1 MKRPSEHGKKTS
13 RLALIAVILAVIG
26 GSLFGVHLW
35 EQSQAQRAREAAAA
49 VEEPPINERPVVYYN
64 DAWYELRD
72 DLETFLIM
80 GLDKTGETKNET
92 ESYVNNQQAD
102 FLLLM
107 VVDKTHKSY
116 AALHLN
122 RDTMTEIQRLGL
134 SGQKIGTFTGQL
146 ALAHTY
152 GSGGKDSCRNT
163 AKAVS
168 RFLYDVP
175 IDHYFSITM
184 DAIPILN
191 DLVGGVTVHI
201 DDDFSAVDPALEQG
215 KDVRLVGQQ
224 ALTFVRT
231 RHGVGDQSNL
241 SRMNR
246 QREFINA
253 LYQQIIYKMR
263 ANDGFGT
270 QMAVKLAD
278 YTVSDLTTTELSN
291 FADRFKD
298 FTFTGVQ
305 STAGEAVK
313 GEQFMEYYVDD
324 ADLQRLVI
332 DLFFERAES

>member
-1 MKRPSEHGKKTS
+1 MKHPSKHGKKAN

-49 VEEPPINERPVVYYN
+49 VEEPPINERPRVYYG

-116 AALHLN
+116 TALHLN

-191 DLVGGVTVHI
+191 DMVGGVTVHI

-215 KDVRLVGQQ
+215 KDVRLIGQQ

-231 RHGVGDQSNL
+231 RRGVDDQSNL

-253 LYQQIIYKMR
+253 LYQQIIAKMR
-263 ANDGFGT
+263 ANDGFGR

-298 FTFTGVQ
+298 FTFAGIQ
-305 STAGEAVK
+305 STTGEAVK

-332 DLFFERAES
+332 DLFFEKSKN